1 MNFRRYVA
9 RRLLIG
15 AGQVLIV
22 ATLVFL
28 IVEALPGDAA
38 VALAGDDP
46 DPDRIERI
54 RSMMGLDRSVPERLG
69 EWLWGLPYLDFG
81 VSVVSQRPV
90 AEFLAEGLEPTLV
103 LATLTLL
110 LLVPL
115 SLLLGVVA
123 ATREGGLFDRV
134 VTAVSVSLHAIPEF
148 ALAILLVALF
158 GVGLR
163 WFPPTAI
170 GVNGDLLSRPAVLV
184 MPLLVLLARPICS
197 ISRLVRA
204 GMIDALAS
212 GYVRHM
218 SRLGLSTRRVRLAH
232 ALPNALAPAVQ
243 QIARTVDWL
252 LGGVIVVEAVFVIPG
267 LGTTLVDAVA
277 GRDLPVIQGLAV
289 VFATTTVLV
298 NLVADVVAF
307 RLAPR
312 VGGAG

>member
-1 MNFRRYVA
+1 MA
-9 RRLLIG
+9 RRLLLGI
-15 AGQVLIV
+15 GQVLAV
-22 ATLVFL
+22 ATAVFL
-28 IVEALPGDAA
+28 MVEALPGDAA

-46 DPDRIERI
+46 DPERIERI
-54 RSMMGLDRSVPERLG
+54 RTTMGLDRPVPVRLG
-69 EWLWGLPYLDFG
+69 EWLWGLPRLDLG

-90 AEFLAEGLEPTLV
+90 VQFLADGLQPTLI
-103 LATLTLL
+103 LAVSTLVV
-110 LLVPL
+110 LVPL
-115 SLLLGVVA
+115 AVLLGVLA
-123 ATREGGLFDRV
+123 AAREGGMFDRV
-134 VTAVSVSLHAIPEF
+134 VTTVSVGLHAIPEF

-163 WFPPTAI
+163 WLPPTAV
-170 GVNGDLLSRPAVLV
+170 GTGGDLLSSPEVLV
-184 MPLLVLLARPICS
+184 MPSLVLLARPICS

-204 GMIDALAS
+204 GMVDALAS
-212 GYVRHM
+212 DYVRHM
-218 SRLGLSTRRVRLAH
+218 TRLGLSTRRVRITH

-289 VFATTTVLV
+289 VFAATTVLV
-298 NLVADVVAF
+298 NLIADVVAF

-312 VGGAG
+312 VSGAG